1 MSNLINTAI
10 SGIRLNQT
18 ALSVTG
24 NNIVNANTEG
34 YSRQSVSQ
42 STTISTRTAAG
53 YLGTGVQV
61 NDIYRNTEKH
71 LVDQVVQDI
80 GALSDYDTYL
90 FNISQTNNLL
100 ASEQTSLAN
109 AMNGYFDALNEAV
122 NDPGS
127 LLGRQ
132 LLMSQTQQMVSS
144 FEGVESRL
152 LEQNLSVNKQ
162 MQAAAGAVT
171 SLGQQIAELNQ
182 VIADAQGGGTGQSP
196 NDLLDERDT
205 LVRELSQYVN
215 VSTIDREDGGMDVF
229 IGQNQPLVVG
239 AETQKLIAGPGNQD
253 SSRYELFFSKGN
265 SLQNI
270 TRQMAGGELG
280 GLVRFRNEALDPALN
295 SLGRIGLAIT
305 DGINQQNKLGMD
317 LEGSLGGG
325 VFADIN
331 KADVASERVRA
342 DSRNSP
348 PYNKDMSITIDDL
361 AALTTSDYELTFP
374 GPGGQQYNIVRK
386 SDGEV
391 MEKGMLSEA
400 RPQEISID
408 GFTLHIDEGTF
419 TAGDRFLLQPT
430 RTGVGQ
436 MQMQITRSEEFA
448 FASPLR
454 IDTASG
460 NQGGA
465 ELLSSQVISTDTA
478 FFAKNG
484 SFSPPLGI
492 RFTSATTYDVL
503 DYSNP
508 ANPVQLD
515 PPLRNLPFVPGSQN
529 PLLPTDPDG
538 TTVSTDTAVAGLLQL
553 ASTNNGYPGE
563 VITLETT
570 DPDTGFIKQQSVTA
584 AAGEEASVTA
594 RRLSALSGVS
604 ATAYTQTSLQDFTAG
619 GPGEALQLT
628 LNGVDITDP
637 DFVLP
642 GESVAQDVPV
652 PLTADFLRDRINGNP
667 DLAAL
672 GITAKSDGVKL
683 SVFANTGIDLNFS
696 VDGGGSLTV
705 GDGADLIT
713 APLPADPAVDFTVGG
728 KMDVQLAANT
738 ELSSDISTGL
748 FGASP
753 TAQKNFLGIQISMTS
768 GSGPDGQPKAG
779 DTFTVSYNKNGSAD
793 SRNGAAMLA
802 LGSKSVLSEG
812 NLTYQEAYGQ
822 LAEKLGILTSQ
833 ARVNQ
838 SASESMLRQSMDA
851 MQSVSG
857 VNLEEEA
864 ARLIQLEQHYNAS
877 ARLIGLARDLFDTLL
892 NM

>member
-1 MSNLINTAI
+1 MSSLINTAI

-24 NNIVNANTEG
+24 HNIVNANTEG

-42 STTISTRTAAG
+42 STTIALRTSAG

-61 NDIYRNTEKH
+61 DDITRHTEKF

-80 GALSDYDTYL
+80 GTLSDYDTYL

-100 ASEQTSLAN
+100 ASEQTSLSR
-109 AMNGYFDALNEAV
+109 AMNDYFDALNEAV

-132 LLMSQTQQMVSS
+132 LLLSQTQQMVAS
-144 FEGVESRL
+144 FDSVESRM
-152 LEQNLSVNKQ
+152 LEQNSSVNKQ
-162 MQAAAGAVT
+162 MQAAAGAVS

-182 VIADAQGGGTGQSP
+182 VIADSQGGGSSQNP

-205 LVRELSQYVN
+205 LIRELSKYVN
-215 VSTIDREDGGMDVF
+215 VNTISREDGGLDVF

-239 AETQKLIAGPGNQD
+239 ADTQTLVAAPGTLD
-253 SSRYELFFSKGN
+253 SSRFELYFRKGGE
-265 SLQNI
+265 LQNI

-280 GLVRFRNEALDPALN
+280 ALVRFRNEALDPALN
-295 SLGRIGLAIT
+295 SLGQIGLAIT
-305 DGINQQNKLGMD
+305 DGINQQNQLGMD
-317 LEGSLGGG
+317 LEGSLGNPI
-325 VFADIN
+325 FKDIN
-331 KADVASERVRA
+331 DAVVARDRVKA
-342 DSRNSP
+342 DSRNAP
-348 PYNKDMSITIDDL
+348 PNNKDMSITIDDIS
-361 AALTTSDYELTFP
+361 ALTTSDYELTFP
-374 GPGGQQYNIVRK
+374 GPGGQQYSIVRK

-391 MEKGMLSEA
+391 MEKGMLSNA

-408 GFTLHIDEGTF
+408 GFTLSIDQGTF
-419 TAGDRFLLQPT
+419 SAGDRFLLQPT

-436 MQMQITRSEEFA
+436 MQVQITRPEEFA
-448 FASPLR
+448 FASPIR
-454 IDTASG
+454 IDSASG

-465 ELLSSQVISTDTA
+465 EVLSSQVISTDTSL
-478 FFAKNG
+478 FDNNG
-484 SFSPPLGI
+484 SFNPPLAI
-492 RFTSATTYDVL
+492 RFTSASTYDVL

-508 ANPVQLD
+508 ANPVQMD
-515 PPLRNLPFVPGSQN
+515 PPLTNLRFVPGAQN
-529 PLLPTDPDG
+529 ALLPSDPGG
-538 TTVSTDTAVAGLLQL
+538 TTVRSDSAVTGVLQIGATDNA
-553 ASTNNGYPGE
+553 YPGE
-563 VITLETT
+563 TITVETT
-570 DPDTGFIKQQSVTA
+570 DPATGFITQQSVTTDA
-584 AAGEEASVTA
+584 AEEASVTA
-594 RRLSALSGVS
+594 RRLSALDGVS
-604 ATAYTQTSLQDFTAG
+604 TTAYTQTSLQDFTTGA
-619 GPGEALQLT
+619 PGEPLQLS
-628 LNGVDITDP
+628 LNGEDLTDP
-637 DFVLP
+637 NFVLP
-642 GESVAQDVPV
+642 GEAVAQDVPV
-652 PLTADFLRDRINGNP
+652 PLTADFLRDRINGNA

-683 SVFANTGIDLNFS
+683 SVFASTGIDLKFS

-705 GDGADLIT
+705 GDDADLVT
-713 APLPADPAVDFTVGG
+713 APLPADPATDLTIGG
-728 KMDVQLAANT
+728 KIDVQLAANT
-738 ELSSDISTGL
+738 VLSSDQPAGL

-753 TAQKNFLGIQISMTS
+753 TAQSNFLGVQINMTS
-768 GSGPDGQPKAG
+768 GSGADGQPSAG
-779 DTFTVSYNKNGSAD
+779 DTFTINYNTNGSAD
-793 SRNGAAMLA
+793 NRNGAAMLA
-802 LGSKSVLSEG
+802 LGSAPMLSGG
-812 NLTYQEAYGQ
+812 NLTVQDAYGQ

-877 ARLIGLARDLFDTLL
+877 ARLIGLARELFDTLL